1 MKNDDHRLPAF
12 QPLGETMLNTLSPLR
27 ASALCSGPVLR
38 LVLGAL
44 TLAGLLALPPHA
56 EAAQRSFD
64 SPEAGAAALA
74 DAVQSNDSAALRAI
88 FGNRKL
94 VSSGDPVADAANRAA
109 FLAAY
114 SQGHRIVTEGRQAEL
129 RLGEQAW
136 PLPIPLVQS
145 TAGRWHFDTR
155 QGESEV
161 LSRRIG
167 RNELAAIQV
176 CQAIVDAQREFAA
189 RDSDGD
195 GLREYAAKMTSA
207 PGQRDGLYWPTA
219 EDEALSPLGPL
230 LAAAAQDGYLSANTG
245 SLEPYH
251 GYFYKILT
259 RQGTYAPGGGYD
271 YFVQGQMVSGFAL
284 LAWPARYGASGIM
297 SFLVNQEGRVYQ
309 KNLGR
314 KTSVLAAALSS
325 FNPDTSWKRV
335 TADPD

>member
-1 MKNDDHRLPAF
+1 
-12 QPLGETMLNTLSPLR
+12 MLNTLLPLPLR
-27 ASALCSGPVLR
+27 ALR
-38 LVLGAL
+38 RRPAWRL
-44 TLAGLLALPPHA
+44 TLSVLILAGQLALPPCA
-56 EAAQRSFD
+56 AAAQRSFD
-64 SPEAGAAALA
+64 TPEAGAAALA

-88 FGNRKL
+88 FGNSKL

-114 SQGHRIVTEGRQAEL
+114 TQGHRIVPEGRQAEL

-136 PLPIPLVQS
+136 PLPIPLVKS
-145 TAGRWHFDTR
+145 TAGRWRFDTR
-155 QGESEV
+155 RGETEV

-176 CQAIVDAQREFAA
+176 CLAIVDAQREFAA

-195 GLREYAAKMTSA
+195 GLREYAAKLTSA

-230 LAAAAQDGYLSANTG
+230 LAAAAQDGYLSPNTG
-245 SLEPYH
+245 SLEPYQ

-259 RQGTYAPGGGYD
+259 RQGANAPGGGYD
-271 YFVQGQMVSGFAL
+271 YFVDGQMVGGFAV
-284 LAWPARYGASGIM
+284 LAWPARYGASGIV
-297 SFLVNQEGRVYQ
+297 SFIVNQDGRVFQ

-314 KTSVLAAALSS
+314 KSTALAAALSS
-325 FNPDTSWKRV
+325 FNPDASWKRV
-335 TADPD
+335 AEDAK